1 MKQQVVVNSGQKN
14 ETNNYDIVSLQIPKK
29 C

>member
-1 MKQQVVVNSGQKN
+1 MKQQVAINSEQYT
-14 ETNNYDIVSLQIPKK
+14 EVTIYDIVSLQIPKK

>member
-1 MKQQVVVNSGQKN
+1 MKQQVVVNSCQNN
-14 ETNNYDIVSLQIPKK
+14 ETNNFDIVILQIPKK

>member
-1 MKQQVVVNSGQKN
+1 MKQQVAINSEQYT
-14 ETNNYDIVSLQIPKK
+14 EVTICDIVILQIPKK

>member
-1 MKQQVVVNSGQKN
+1 MKQQVVINGEQYN
-14 ETNNYDIVSLQIPKK
+14 EITIYDIVSLQIPKK